1 MMTMIMSD
9 NTNTY
14 TNTGDHEQQMAGLEI
29 HHVSSPWHNR
39 HITTSLLS
47 TVCSPCLTVYTLHPL
62 LHPHLILM
70 VRSLT
75 FFSLFLFL
83 LIILSIR
90 STATTPV
97 HHHYQYLQS
106 TPNHIFSRRV
116 CVSSLRS
123 FFLCVI
129 GIRPHLVDMN
139 RGRGMGIRCDYCDD
153 I

>member
-47 TVCSPCLTVYTLHPL
+47 TVCSPCLTVYPLHPL

-75 FFSLFLFL
+75 FFSLFFFFFFFFTNHLEHQVH
-83 LIILSIR
+83 SHHP
-90 STATTPV
+90 TP
-97 HHHYQYLQS
+97 
-106 TPNHIFSRRV
+106 
-116 CVSSLRS
+116 SSLSMPPVNTQPYRLETCLHLEPKIFLS
-123 FFLCVI
+123 FFLFFFSIYIVLKFI
-129 GIRPHLVDMN
+129 
-139 RGRGMGIRCDYCDD
+139 
-153 I
+153 